1 MSKNLLF
8 KVLVALC
15 FVAAAVLWILSA
27 ADIIAINMSWA
38 IAVFAFVLGA
48 LFIGKGLFSRNVGT
62 FKKLNILFGA
72 VFVVAGVL
80 ALVGTFIEESLVLPI
95 IALIV
100 TLAVLLCIL
109 ATGGRKWDQGDNDN
123 AGYKNYWQRKK
134 EKEEQEK
141 NGDDKDE

>member
-62 FKKLNILFGA
+62 FKKLNIMFGA

-141 NGDDKDE
+141 NRDDKDE

>member
-15 FVAAAVLWILSA
+15 FVAAALLWILFA

-123 AGYKNYWQRKK
+123 KSEAKRS
-134 EKEEQEK
+134 
-141 NGDDKDE
+141 

>member
-95 IALIV
+95 IALIA

-141 NGDDKDE
+141 NRDDKDE

>member
-1 MSKNLLF
+1 M
-8 KVLVALC
+8 ALC

-141 NGDDKDE
+141 NRDDKDE

>member
-123 AGYKNYWQRKK
+123 AGYKNY
-134 EKEEQEK
+134 
-141 NGDDKDE
+141 